1 MKRLRPFLFFLGL
14 IIGLL
19 LLLYQ
24 LVIGLINIDRN
35 SFQVLNWGKLVLGLL
50 STFIVILVQMFNW
63 KIIMKGLGVP
73 LTYPQVLRGYLMSF
87 LPRYIPGT
95 VWGYLGRS
103 EWLHRTHSV
112 QYRVSNL
119 GSFLEILVA
128 FISGIIIVAI
138 WQLPK
143 VADYRSVLII
153 FSIILLPLVIWWLMI
168 RIGSRT
174 ISFRWL
180 EKMLPAGS
188 LDKFSLSDWLVTIG
202 IFLSQWLIY
211 GLSLWFIAG
220 AFSIENIDL
229 LKKWVE
235 LSASFSLA
243 WMCGFLV
250 FIAPAGV
257 GFRETVLIALLN
269 FQFGSLTIA
278 TIAAI
283 IARISISVSELLG
296 IFVGLV
302 IPKESEQK

>member
-14 IIGLL
+14 ITGLL

-24 LVIGLINIDRN
+24 LGIGLINIDRN

-63 KIIMKGLGVP
+63 KMIMKGLGVP

-103 EWLHRTHSV
+103 EWLYRSHSV

-143 VADYRSVLII
+143 VADYKSVLII

-174 ISFRWL
+174 KRFRWL

-188 LDKFSLSDWLVTIG
+188 LDKFSLSDWLLTIG
-202 IFLSQWLIY
+202 IFLAQWMIY

-283 IARISISVSELLG
+283 IARIFLSVSELLG

-302 IPKESEQK
+302 IPKESE